1 MRTRPLPLAR
11 AAVAALNLVA
21 CGPTV
26 TGTVPCWFPD
36 EAAVTLTEPSGASR
50 ELMLEGLPT
59 VAPEVLL
66 ASENPRRPIRDAFV
80 SAASDLWILGSGR
93 PPESERGEETGAA
106 ARPGGW
112 LLARYSGDGR
122 LVRRMHLPEPVRLL
136 LRPHEDSCLALAW
149 DGRVVEVRP

>member
-1 MRTRPLPLAR
+1 MRTRALPLAR

-36 EAAVTLTEPSGASR
+36 QAAVTLTEPSGASR

-66 ASENPRRPIRDAFV
+66 ASDNPRRPIRDAFV
-80 SAASDLWILGSGR
+80 SAAGDLWVLGSGR
-93 PPESERGEETGAA
+93 PPGGNEGDEAR
-106 ARPGGW
+106 RPGGW

-122 LVRRMHLPEPVRLL
+122 VVRRMQLREPARLL
-136 LRPHEDSCLALAW
+136 LGTREESCLMLSW